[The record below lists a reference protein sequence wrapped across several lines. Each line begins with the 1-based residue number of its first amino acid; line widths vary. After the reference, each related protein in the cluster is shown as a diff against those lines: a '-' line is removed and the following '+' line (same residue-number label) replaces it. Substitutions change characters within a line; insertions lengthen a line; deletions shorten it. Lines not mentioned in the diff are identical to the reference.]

1 MVVFFNANEESLLP
15 SLLNFGTTLNCRPT
29 APFCCIFKDLRKM
42 EKTLNFL
49 VFLGNIR
56 VHMGG
61 LSSDRP
67 CIKQKTVMVWKLRA
81 IKHEENH
88 F

>member
-1 MVVFFNANEESLLP
+1 LFWP
-15 SLLNFGTTLNCRPT
+15 
-29 APFCCIFKDLRKM
+29 IFETYRKM

-61 LSSDRP
+61 LSSDGP
-67 CIKQKTVMVWKLRA
+67 CIKQKTVTVWKLRA